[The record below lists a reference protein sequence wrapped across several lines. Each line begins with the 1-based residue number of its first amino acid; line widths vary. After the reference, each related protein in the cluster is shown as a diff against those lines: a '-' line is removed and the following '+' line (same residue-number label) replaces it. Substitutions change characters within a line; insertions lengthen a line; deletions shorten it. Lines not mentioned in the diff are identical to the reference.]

1 MGMGGQ
7 NGQGCDS
14 PDLGCGQKEPAVD
27 GLSKPCQ
34 ALPDPPWRQGTSVPS
49 RRAGHP
55 NPIPLLRGLDTKYM
69 AVNTIDKTLNK
80 YVVLGCF
87 KFCEAKNRTAYVWE
101 DHLELF

>member
-14 PDLGCGQKEPAVD
+14 PGLVCGQKEPAVD

-34 ALPDPPWRQGTSVPS
+34 ALPDPLSPCQRRQGTSVPS
-49 RRAGHP
+49 RRAGHS
-55 NPIPLLRGLDTKYM
+55 NPIPLLGGLDTKYM

-80 YVVLGCF
+80 YVVSGCF
-87 KFCEAKNRTAYVWE
+87 
-101 DHLELF
+101 